1 MAINIKE
8 IFNSDLDFIQEDPNQ
23 LVDKINYNF
32 DQIVANGGGPTG
44 ATGAQG
50 ASGATGATGAQGAQG
65 PAGPQGVAGDYSDF
79 FVVDDLNPTANGF
92 NTIYPITRA
101 GNPRRPNMVLGKGAT
116 ESNGGAGVIQ
126 YAATT
131 LKLIGD
137 YFNGR
142 FLRLDI
148 DGNDL
153 NYVDLEL
160 SDDGNDKVLFFNGSA
175 AGSNLTYLFDG
186 QKIRFSEN
194 NVDYVKFDNS
204 IGGSSFIN
212 TDFEFQAGNDVTINA
227 NLKFVDGNQQAGYV
241 MTSDANGNV
250 SWQEG
255 SSVPI
260 GTITMVSKFVLDDYV
275 VTVASSGVNYLGRGY
290 GEWAGWYYCWGK
302 EWTDGGSFSKLTPDL
317 ARRYPRGYDLEGR
330 ANNGPQSDPTY
341 LPNNKH
347 GNASQTISE
356 SNHDHTFPSEPR
368 YSKVFIPNAADA
380 GVGGLSL
387 APNGQ
392 LNGNSQYNL
401 NIEPDGGWSKT
412 INLIPESTTV
422 GYMIYL
428 GYDNLTYN

>member
-50 ASGATGATGAQGAQG
+50 ASGATGARGAQGAQG

-79 FVVDDLNPTANGF
+79 FVVDDVNPTVNGF
-92 NTIYPITRA
+92 NTIYPITRP
-101 GNPRRPNMVLGKGAT
+101 GNPRRPNLVLGKAAT
-116 ESNGGAGVIQ
+116 DANGGVGVIQ

-160 SDDGNDKVLFFNGSA
+160 ADDGNDKVLFFNGSP

-255 SSVPI
+255 SSVPV
-260 GTITMVSKFVLDDYV
+260 GTITMVPKFVLDNSV
-275 VTVASSGVNYLGRGY
+275 QTIGFSGINYLGRGY

-302 EWTDGGSFSKLTPDL
+302 TWTDGVTNWETPDL
-317 ARRYPRGYDLEGR
+317 ARRYARGYDLEGR
-330 ANNGPQSDPTY
+330 AINGPQSDPTY
-341 LPNNKH
+341 LPNTKH
-347 GNASQTISE
+347 GTASQTISQAAHNHSGSTVSIGHQGYDSGQTTFDAMLQPQNNTPTSQ
-356 SNHDHTFPSEPR
+356 SNYPVSVA
-368 YSKVFIPNAADA
+368 S
-380 GVGGLSL
+380 
-387 APNGQ
+387 
-392 LNGNSQYNL
+392 
-401 NIEPDGGWSKT
+401 DGAWSKT
-412 INLIPESTTV
+412 INLVPQSTTV
-422 GYMIYL
+422 GYMVYL
-428 GYDNLTYN
+428 GDPNLTY